1 MRQNSKRIKSFLTVI
16 LAILA
21 LMAGQKAW
29 ADGWSV
35 DWVAGNKFVVSRTN
49 TASKEIVKY
58 RTVSGSALAD
68 VHFTGKSGSLTFNAG
83 EGSKEVSVPETG
95 FDDIPLQ
102 YKYQGLRSFYYDFE
116 ITDQG
121 GSVLASKRR
130 TYYSGA
136 DINNKYYLNGYTSYV
151 NDYCANLT
159 YFYEGTVKS
168 NVGLNYH
175 DESFTPTEGVQTDGD
190 YKGYVLIDDSYDYR
204 YYPAT
209 VGPTWLYA
217 MNRAG
222 ASGEWHKLI
231 GNKLYASVVFSEKE
245 VYDGYAYVQILIGD
259 ANTAYDVGADPNGT
273 VNTPVNSIYKACFE
287 LKKGSG
293 AYGGS
298 GKWIF
303 PHSSE
308 VNKNSYSGYAASEF
322 WLTESW
328 LWKQRFRSESYRA
341 DSTLWNNAF
350 VLDPDISA
358 LTVRF
363 DCGGEGDDTYGY
375 RDLCVR
381 WALID
386 KTAPTVLSDKIAVSP
401 GFHIKGNSFA
411 ISISFSEPVL
421 LDDGTRYVL
430 HTTWGSM
437 EADQSCSGCN
447 VITFYGTITANAGTS
462 LAINSLELVGESGRP
477 EIRDLIGNAFSG
489 SISKTFSGITVE
501 ESYTI
506 SYNLNGGSVSGT
518 NPAKYSSNSDAI
530 TLINPTR
537 PYYVFAGWT
546 GTGLSSPTMTV
557 TIPAGSTGNR
567 TYTATWTP
575 DNPFPGD
582 GTETTPYIISTPE
595 ELILFSSIV
604 NDGNS
609 YSGLFIKL
617 GADINMEGN
626 EFTPIVK
633 TSSRSFEGTFDGDGH
648 VISNLTVNQ
657 TSSSAYAG
665 LFGRLDGTVKNVI
678 LDGANVTGKYITG
691 LVAGYIGSG
700 GTVKNCYVF
709 YSSVTRN
716 YSSSAGA
723 LYEGSKYSSPNVKN
737 SYTRSCTV
745 TNNSVSSS
753 SNSMYT
759 VTAGINAVVGG
770 TKIISYAGTDYY
782 KENAA
787 ITVSAAPGFTI
798 NSVYYTPEGGTS
810 TLATANEDGT
820 WSFTMPANDV
830 TVSTAGSLDLTAHEA
845 TVMGDAKYVV
855 SLYDGTTDYQLPEGA
870 LAYTAELVNGT
881 AVFYRIGEDS
891 NLVPR
896 GTAVIIVAD
905 ASALTGGKLTL
916 TTVDASGI
924 TARPGNILK
933 GSDTDIAK
941 PDGSVYVLGVNGSGV
956 MDFVKFTGSIIPAGK
971 AYYVAE

>member
-35 DWVAGNKFVVSRTN
+35 DWIAGNKFVVSRTN

-68 VHFTGKSGSLTFNAG
+68 VHFTGKSGSLTFNIG
-83 EGSKEVSVPETG
+83 ENSKEVSVPETG
-95 FDDIPLQ
+95 FDDLPLR
-102 YKYQGLRSFYYDFE
+102 YKYQGTRSYYYDFE

-130 TYYSGA
+130 TYITGGET
-136 DINNKYYLNGYTSYV
+136 NNKYYLNGYRAYV
-151 NDYCANLT
+151 NDYCSSLT
-159 YFYEGTVKS
+159 FFYEGKVNS
-168 NVGLNYH
+168 NQGLHYR
-175 DESFTPTEGVQTDGD
+175 DEPFTPTTGVQTTGD
-190 YKGYVLIDDSYDYR
+190 YKDYVLIDDSYDYSQ
-204 YYPAT
+204 YPAT
-209 VGPTWLYA
+209 VGPGWLYA
-217 MNRAG
+217 VNRAG

-231 GNKLYASVVFSEKE
+231 GNKLYASVVFTEKE
-245 VYDGYAYVQILIGD
+245 VDDGYAYVQILIGD
-259 ANTAYDVGADPNGT
+259 ASTAYDEGADPNGT

-308 VNKNSYSGYAASEF
+308 VNMNNSSGESASEF
-322 WLTESW
+322 WLKESW

-341 DSTLWNNAF
+341 DSTRWNNAF
-350 VLDPDISA
+350 ALDPDISA

-363 DCGGEGDDTYGY
+363 DCGGKNDDTYGY
-375 RDLCVR
+375 KDLFVR

-386 KTAPTVLSDKIAVSP
+386 ETAPTVLTDKIAVSP
-401 GFHIKGNSFA
+401 GLHIKGNSFA
-411 ISISFSEPVL
+411 ISIPFSEPVL
-421 LDDGTRYVL
+421 LDEETSYIL
-430 HTTWGSM
+430 NTTWGTL
-437 EADQSCSGCN
+437 EANHSCSGSN

-462 LAINSLELVGESGRP
+462 LTVNSLNLVGNSSQP
-477 EIRDLIGNAFSG
+477 DILDLIGHHFTG
-489 SISKTFSGITVE
+489 SVSKTFSGITVD

-506 SYNLNGGSVSGT
+506 TYKLNGGSVSGT
-518 NPAKYSSNSDAI
+518 NPTQYSSNSDAF

-567 TYTATWTP
+567 TYTATWTQ
-575 DNPFPGD
+575 NFPFSGG
-582 GTETTPYIISTPE
+582 GTKTDPFVISTPE
-595 ELILFSSIV
+595 ELILFSSVV
-604 NDGNS
+604 NEGTS
-609 YSGLFIKL
+609 FSGMFLKQ
-617 GADINMEGN
+617 GADIDMEGYG
-626 EFTPIVK
+626 FTPIGK
-633 TSSRSFEGTFDGDGH
+633 KSFLTFCGTFDGDGH
-648 VISNLTVNQ
+648 VISNLTVNLN
-657 TSSSAYAG
+657 SIDYVG
-665 LFGRLDGTVKNVI
+665 LFGRIDGTVKNVI
-678 LDGANVTGKYITG
+678 LDGVSVTGGSNAETG
-691 LVAGYIGSG
+691 LIAGRIGDGSF
-700 GTVKNCYVF
+700 KNCYVF
-709 YSSVTRN
+709 FSSVTRN
-716 YSSSAGA
+716 NNSSKGA
-723 LYEGSKYSSPNVKN
+723 LYEGSKYSPPDVEDC
-737 SYTRSCTV
+737 YTRSCTV

-891 NLVPR
+891 NLVPH

-941 PDGSVYVLGVNGSGV
+941 PDGNVYVLGVNGSGV